1 MSSDL
6 LFAPNIDM
14 WSINPFNVKMG
25 NEYLDNV
32 ISTALSIIPKVYN
45 MIGSNELKITR
56 AFVPKGKII
65 EEKGIDAN
73 SYERKFGQ
81 GLALSFTWNEYDQT
95 IAMQMAMDLFD
106 NFNEGD
112 RGIHIVVNPI
122 TMELSV
128 YRKMKDKKIYLIVG
142 QDETGY
148 KRKTIRT
155 SI

>member
-14 WSINPFNVKMG
+14 WSINPYNVKMG

-32 ISTALSIIPKVYN
+32 ITTALAIIPKVYIAAN
-45 MIGSNELKITR
+45 SAELKVTR
-56 AFVPKGKII
+56 AFVPKGKIL

-73 SYERKFGQ
+73 SYERKYGQ
-81 GLALSFTWNEYDQT
+81 GLALSFTWTEFNQD
-95 IAMQMAMDLFD
+95 IAMQIAMDLFD

-122 TMELSV
+122 TRELSV
-128 YRKMKDKKIYLIVG
+128 YRKMKDTKLYLIVG
-142 QDETGY
+142 QDESGY

-155 SI
+155 KI